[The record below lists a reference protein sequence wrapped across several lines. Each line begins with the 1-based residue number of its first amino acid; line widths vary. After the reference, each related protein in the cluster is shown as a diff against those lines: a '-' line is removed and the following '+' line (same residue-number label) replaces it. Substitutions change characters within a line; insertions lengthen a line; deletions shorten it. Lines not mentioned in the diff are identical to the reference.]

1 LLSRS
6 RQNKKKKNLHTQLA
20 SAFEDAAL
28 LFFFLAPMAS
38 LLLRLPRVCLSL
50 FLADTA
56 DGIYRVECRL
66 LLLLQKRVRQLINF
80 SFCFFPGQSFA
91 LVSLTPWNNFVETE
105 SKPSFFLNF

>member
-6 RQNKKKKNLHTQLA
+6 RQNRKKKNLHTQLA

-28 LFFFLAPMAS
+28 LFFFLAPMLS

-56 DGIYRVECRL
+56 DGIYELNVDYYYYCKKGFGNL
-66 LLLLQKRVRQLINF
+66 STFLFVF
-80 SFCFFPGQSFA
+80 SPDNLSH
-91 LVSLTPWNNFVETE
+91 L
-105 SKPSFFLNF
+105 FL